1 MQGKQKQT
9 KRTTTFFQFCAAESG
24 ILLCTDVAARGLDIP
39 KVDWIVQFDPPD
51 DPKEYIHRVGRTAR
65 GEGGQGHA
73 LLILRPEELKFLHYL
88 KEARVPLQ
96 EYEFSW
102 NKVANVQEQL
112 EKLIATNYFLNLSA
126 KEAYKAYV
134 RAYDSHSLKHIFD
147 VNTLDLV
154 AVAKSFGFNNPP
166 FVDLPV
172 TNGKKA
178 RSLPFRKGPS
188 RMVEERGERPGANKK
203 SIQKS
208 IKYRAVPLH
217 KSSHS
222 RQFTR

>member
-1 MQGKQKQT
+1 M
-9 KRTTTFFQFCAAESG
+9 
-24 ILLCTDVAARGLDIP
+24 CTDVAARGLDIP
-39 KVDWIVQFDPPD
+39 RVDWIVQFDPPD

-73 LLILRPEELKFLHYL
+73 LLILRPEELKFLYYL

-112 EKLIATNYFLNLSA
+112 EKLISTNYFLNLSA

-134 RAYDSHSLKHIFD
+134 RAYDSHSLKNIFD

-154 AVAKSFGFNNPP
+154 GVAKSFGFTVPP
-166 FVDLPV
+166 FVDLSV
-172 TNGKKA
+172 TDGKKA
-178 RSLPFRKGPS
+178 RESYRKGGPS
-188 RMVEERGERPGANKK
+188 KRHYDSGAGGDVSNKK
-203 SIQKS
+203 M
-208 IKYRAVPLH
+208 H
-217 KSSHS
+217 KSLIYRPVALQKGSKS

>member
-1 MQGKQKQT
+1 M
-9 KRTTTFFQFCAAESG
+9 
-24 ILLCTDVAARGLDIP
+24 AARGLDIP
-39 KVDWIVQFDPPD
+39 RVDWIVQFDPPD

-73 LLILRPEELKFLHYL
+73 LLILRPEELKFLYYL

-96 EYEFSW
+96 EYAFSW

-112 EKLIATNYFLNLSA
+112 EKLISTNYFLNLSA

-134 RAYDSHSLKHIFD
+134 RAYDSHSLKNIFD

-154 AVAKSFGFNNPP
+154 AVAKSFGFTVPP

-172 TNGKKA
+172 TDGKKA
-178 RSLPFRKGPS
+178 RESYRKDS
-188 RMVEERGERPGANKK
+188 RAGGGMKRRFDYSHGDANSGKK
-203 SIQKS
+203 MQKS
-208 IKYRAVPLH
+208 LIYRAVPL
-217 KSSHS
+217 KKGSNS

>member
-1 MQGKQKQT
+1 M
-9 KRTTTFFQFCAAESG
+9 
-24 ILLCTDVAARGLDIP
+24 DIP

-88 KEARVPLQ
+88 KEAKVPLH

-154 AVAKSFGFNNPP
+154 AVAKSFGFHNPP
-166 FVDLPV
+166 YVDLPV

-178 RSLPFRKGPS
+178 KTPSSFRRGPHGDGK
-188 RMVEERGERPGANKK
+188 RDGNNKN
-203 SIQKS
+203 IQKS
-208 IKYRAVPLH
+208 IKYRAVPLQ

-222 RQFTR
+222 RQFSR